1 MPAGPGATGP
11 SSLLL
16 DPGPE
21 GKSRGGKEARC
32 QGPMNEQ
39 GVWMRIC
46 HAQGASLA
54 SQSVR
59 GDGTLRRKRA
69 SSLDW
74 PGSASSHA
82 SCRLAGKGSRGNQ
95 TLARWDEGSD
105 LGPGLCYSLRSKTI
119 EASRCLARRL
129 DLLDEGPAIV
139 FLVSV
144 VPRDARRPGTDAVLR
159 VGAARV
165 ADRCAMQGL
174 RRMPPLHGRRLVN
187 VACGVALFSVQC
199 NGTFDRRLP
208 RATEKERKLPLS
220 SAWRRLSHGA
230 ATVSVQPSPS
240 KAVAVS

>member
-1 MPAGPGATGP
+1 MITQYECVLRLSAGPAGVQIPLASAPVLYLHARMGEHSQKRTIQRNLRAPGLSLIACCGTP
-11 SSLLL
+11 SFTACHS
-16 DPGPE
+16 DVGCRPAQKPQAQQAAPGSE
-21 GKSRGGKEARC
+21 GEETRGGKEARC
-32 QGPMNEQ
+32 QGPMNEP

-129 DLLDEGPAIV
+129 DLLDEGPGIV
-139 FLVSV
+139 
-144 VPRDARRPGTDAVLR
+144 
-159 VGAARV
+159 
-165 ADRCAMQGL
+165 
-174 RRMPPLHGRRLVN
+174 
-187 VACGVALFSVQC
+187 
-199 NGTFDRRLP
+199 LP
-208 RATEKERKLPLS
+208 S
-220 SAWRRLSHGA
+220 
-230 ATVSVQPSPS
+230 
-240 KAVAVS
+240 